1 MMENLMPEKDSQQ
14 VQKDRITTLVSEDDA
29 GLRVEFY
36 KNRMDP
42 MTSEIR
48 FRLVDAAGGDD
59 KILGSIPQDYEWAS
73 SEVADKSDG
82 ELLRRILATI
92 RR

>member
-1 MMENLMPEKDSQQ
+1 MGNLMPDKDSPQ
-14 VQKDRITTLVSEDDA
+14 VQKDRIIRLVSEHDA

-48 FRLVDAAGGDD
+48 FRLVDTAVGAE

-82 ELLRRILATI
+82 ELLRRILAII